1 MSIEEEVRAAFKEG
15 MALAMQPLR
24 RRGSGEFDGPLAV
37 TSKRQDDMNV
47 RLMDHSRRIEAVWEA
62 LGGRIDALRREL
74 GARIDDTNRRI
85 EALRKELGARI
96 DAFNV
101 RLDAT
106 NRRLDETNHRLDRL
120 YDAMVRRDEHQELA
134 SRVKALE
141 RRWPA

>member
-74 GARIDDTNRRI
+74 GARIDDTNRR
-85 EALRKELGARI
+85 
-96 DAFNV
+96 
-101 RLDAT
+101 
-106 NRRLDETNHRLDRL
+106 LDETNHRLDRL